1 MFIIDEKDKEYR
13 FGDNGPKYLMKGP
26 RMNFALVQFMPGQ
39 DFKAHL
45 HNIMEENFYII
56 EGEIDIVV
64 DGVVHHLTPGQFIH
78 IEPHETHYCVN
89 NYDKPVK
96 MVSTL
101 APYQE
106 VDKVEIENYTYDGK

>member
-1 MFIIDEKDKEYR
+1 MFITDEKDHEYR

-26 RMNFALVQFMPGQ
+26 RMNFALVQFQPGQ

-45 HNIMEENFYII
+45 HNVMEENFYII

-78 IEPHETHYCVN
+78 IEPHEAHYCVN

-106 VDKVEIENYTYDGK
+106 VDKVEIDNYTY